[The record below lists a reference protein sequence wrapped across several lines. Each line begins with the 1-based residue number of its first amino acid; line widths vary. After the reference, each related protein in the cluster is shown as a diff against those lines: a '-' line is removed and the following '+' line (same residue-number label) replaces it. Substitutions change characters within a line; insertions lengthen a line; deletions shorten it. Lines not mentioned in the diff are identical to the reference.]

1 MNRLKSADNLLHQ
14 VALENFVRCNTL
26 ENLQKEWESLNPIRT
41 SPTARRTRGC
51 VQAGGSGWWF
61 HLLC

>member
-1 MNRLKSADNLLHQ
+1 MNRLKSAENLLHQ

-26 ENLQKEWESLNPIRT
+26 ENLHTDGNLLPNTT

-51 VQAGGSGWWF
+51 VQAGGPGRWF